1 MKKIIFFGCVI
12 SSKKALD
19 VISTNENLSIE
30 AIITK
35 KNTNNKISDYSC
47 LESYVKNSST
57 KLIYINDILEDD
69 MVKIIRD
76 LSPDYIFCI
85 GWPFI
90 ISEKILS
97 IPKECSIGFHPTELP
112 KNRGHHPITWA
123 IALGLDRTASTFFK
137 MKGTVDS
144 GEIINQKIIK
154 INEDDTS
161 NSLYKK
167 IISIMQLQIDEII
180 DDILNDSVEFTE
192 QNDSLSNKW
201 RKRNYED
208 GRIDFRM
215 SSKSVCNL
223 VKSLSR
229 PYPGAHINWDQNEV
243 KVWKVR
249 HINNTN
255 KNIEPGKVLDIKNN
269 IILVKCGEDAV
280 EFIEHEFEILPNVGD
295 YL

>member
-12 SSKKALD
+12 SSEKALD
-19 VISTNENLSIE
+19 IVSTNKNLSIE

-35 KNTNNKISDYSC
+35 KNTNNKISDYSF
-47 LESYVKNSST
+47 LEKYVKNSSV
-57 KLIYINDILEDD
+57 KLIYIDDISEDK
-69 MVKIIRD
+69 MVKIIND

-97 IPKECSIGFHPTELP
+97 IPKKYSIGFHPTELP
-112 KNRGHHPITWA
+112 KNRGHHPIIWS

-137 MKGTVDS
+137 MKSTVDS
-144 GEIINQKIIK
+144 GEIIDQKIIK
-154 INEDDTS
+154 IDDDDTS

-167 IISIMQLQIDEII
+167 IISVMQLQINEII
-180 DDILNDSVEFTE
+180 NDILNDSIEITE
-192 QNDSLSNKW
+192 QDDSLSNKW

-215 SSKSVCNL
+215 SSKSICNL

-229 PYPGAHINWDQNEV
+229 PYPGSHINWKQNEV
-243 KVWKVR
+243 KIWKVKY
-249 HINNTN
+249 INNTS
-255 KNIEPGKVLDIKNN
+255 KNIEPGKVLGIKNN
-269 IILVKCGEDAV
+269 IILVKCGEDAL
-280 EFIEHEFEILPNVGD
+280 EIIEHEFEILPTVGD